1 MVSASKRKAIV
12 DRIDNVLGGIAG
24 SEPVKKKE
32 LSFQKKKKTVKTAF
46 KKSSKPKF
54 KIAEIRKV
62 SKTHPKE
69 AKAYLNLALED
80 IHEEEE
86 RLRRRR
92 EEITNFIASTEMR
105 MTRTRSDE
113 DKLRD
118 DLSNLV
124 SKESRINA
132 QKTKL
137 KNELAKVDDKILR
150 VKKIDDDLKAAA
162 MD

>member
-12 DRIDNVLGGIAG
+12 DRIDNVLSGIG

-32 LSFQKKKKTVKTAF
+32 LGFQKKKKTAKIAPK
-46 KKSSKPKF
+46 KKSKQKF
-54 KIAEIRKV
+54 KMAEIRKV
-62 SKTHPKE
+62 SKTHPKD

-86 RLRRRR
+86 RLRHRR
-92 EEITNFIASTEMR
+92 EEINNFVASTEMR
-105 MTRTRSDE
+105 MTRTRSEE

-118 DLSNLV
+118 ELSNLV

-162 MD
+162 ME